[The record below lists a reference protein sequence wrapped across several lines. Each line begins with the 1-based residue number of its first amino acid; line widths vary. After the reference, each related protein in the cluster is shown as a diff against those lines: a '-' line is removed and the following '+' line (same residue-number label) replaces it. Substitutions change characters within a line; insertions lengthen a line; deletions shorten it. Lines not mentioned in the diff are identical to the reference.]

1 MSKKIEKTIIK
12 IIKENLNTKKNIT
25 LNSGPYSVDNWDSL
39 KHIQILTILSKKFKV
54 KITDQDYELLF
65 DINSIVNFFKINE
78 KK

>member
-1 MSKKIEKTIIK
+1 MSEKIKKTIIK

-39 KHIQILTILSKKFKV
+39 KHIQILTILSEKFKV